1 MSALTVEI
9 SGFGLIQSVNP
20 YALMVICVQQ
30 ESFQAWT
37 VYRRYQAFVEL
48 ADQLRALHP
57 TVPPVPVFNADDLS
71 IDNLDRCRTAMDT
84 WLQTISSNPMILR
97 TQSMYQVR
105 PPLKKARSSRPPLTP
120 LPVSFCAWTRT
131 CRRRTWRSTGATGPT
146 TRSTRWRWTTCSRN
160 TSTARCADPLARSP
174 RSSLARLW
182 TPTVV
187 SNGVPMPRATCHV
200 PVLRPSHNAPTR
212 ASHQMPCRAG
222 G

>member
-1 MSALTVEI
+1 MSALSVEV

-105 PPLKKARSSRPPLTP
+105 PR
-120 LPVSFCAWTRT
+120 
-131 CRRRTWRSTGATGPT
+131 
-146 TRSTRWRWTTCSRN
+146 
-160 TSTARCADPLARSP
+160 
-174 RSSLARLW
+174 
-182 TPTVV
+182 
-187 SNGVPMPRATCHV
+187 
-200 PVLRPSHNAPTR
+200 
-212 ASHQMPCRAG
+212 
-222 G
+222 